1 MLSCYLPLT
10 FTLGRLL
17 ILRCWPLNWYEKSR
31 TDGSAVLVRLLQF
44 TQNHKFVLIFPV
56 CSHHLC
62 MVDQD
67 VKVSRQQK
75 GMYLCRDL
83 LHCCVS
89 LPVFPHLF
97 QFPSLVLYGFSH
109 SANKAGCES
118 VFQSCTQ
125 PDRDSST
132 KSPLKANQMYI
143 SK

>member
-10 FTLGRLL
+10 FTLGCVL
-17 ILRCWPLNWYEKSR
+17 ILRCWSLNWYEKSR
-31 TDGSAVLVRLLQF
+31 TCGSSVLVRLLQF
-44 TQNHKFVLIFPV
+44 TQNHKFFLVFPV

-75 GMYLCRDL
+75 GMYSCRNL

-97 QFPSLVLYGFSH
+97 QFPSLVLYGLAIQQIKLVVSLYFSPAH
-109 SANKAGCES
+109 SQIMTVALSHHSK
-118 VFQSCTQ
+118 QTKCT
-125 PDRDSST
+125 
-132 KSPLKANQMYI
+132 
-143 SK
+143 